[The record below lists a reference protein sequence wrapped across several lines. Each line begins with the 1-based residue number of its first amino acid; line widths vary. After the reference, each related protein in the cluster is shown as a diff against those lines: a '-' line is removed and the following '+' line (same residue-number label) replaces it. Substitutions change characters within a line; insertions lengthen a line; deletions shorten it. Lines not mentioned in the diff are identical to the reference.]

1 MGLLN
6 GPAYIINLVLAWYPF
21 ANAISSSS
29 KKENIFATGGNRTR
43 VLSTHQTD
51 WPVPSVTIFG
61 EISPLWKFLAIFS
74 GLFHIWKVLKSLWH
88 DFDVFGQFFSV
99 VKGQI
104 LKKNLAIW
112 SHCVCPSPLPGPHY
126 ISCDHRYILSRSWN
140 LLNRSQ
146 LEISKLRS
154 SSVANLINVLR
165 S

>member
-104 LKKNLAIW
+104 LKKIWPFGHTASAPALCQGPIIFHAIT
-112 SHCVCPSPLPGPHY
+112 V
-126 ISCDHRYILSRSWN
+126 ISWADHETYSTGLNWKYRNFVQLLWPIL
-140 LLNRSQ
+140 
-146 LEISKLRS
+146 
-154 SSVANLINVLR
+154 
-165 S
+165 